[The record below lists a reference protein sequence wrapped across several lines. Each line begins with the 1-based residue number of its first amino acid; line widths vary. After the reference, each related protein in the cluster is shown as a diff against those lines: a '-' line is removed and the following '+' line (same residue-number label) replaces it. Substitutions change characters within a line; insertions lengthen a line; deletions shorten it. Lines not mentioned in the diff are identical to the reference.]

1 MEEIIL
7 YGRGGMGVK
16 VASQILAVA
25 LFYDGY
31 DIRAFPEYG
40 PERRGA
46 PVKAFVRFSKSKI
59 KTYEPIEHADYIIIF
74 DEGLFDFEIRKRLK
88 KWGRI
93 LINGVGVK
101 GKDNI
106 YVVDAS
112 SLSFKLCGK
121 NFSNIVLLGAFS
133 RLFGCPSLQAIKKAV
148 EDIFESKGK
157 EVIALNKK
165 LLEAGYDYF
174 TSKKEV

>member
-1 MEEIIL
+1 MDEVIL

-25 LFYDGY
+25 LFYDGF

-74 DEGLFDFEIRKRLK
+74 DEGLFDSEIRKKLK
-88 KWGRI
+88 KGGRI
-93 LINGVGVK
+93 LINGVRAK

-106 YVVDAS
+106 YVIDAS
-112 SLSFKLCGK
+112 SISFRLCGR

-133 RLFGCPSLQAIKKAV
+133 RLFGYPSLQAIKKAV
-148 EDIFESKGK
+148 EDIFEAKGG

-165 LLEAGYDYF
+165 LLQAGYDYTF
-174 TSKKEV
+174 SR